1 MNNAARARFAET
13 TVGQPVPKLENRE
26 KVFGKSEY
34 IADLFRPGMV
44 HGAIL
49 GSPHAHARI
58 LGYDISAALAAEGV
72 VAVITGDDVGSGRM
86 GAFIKDEHAIAKGK
100 VLYVG
105 EPVAAV
111 AAETEAQARA
121 ACRFIHVEYEELP
134 AVLSPEEGL
143 AEGAPILHEDLEN
156 YFKVFDAGSER
167 NIASRT
173 ALEEGD
179 VATAWDDCD
188 LIVEE
193 EFTTQPQAHLAI
205 EPCGALAEVDASGR
219 VTLWSANQSV
229 FRVQANVCESLGLPM
244 SRLRCLT
251 PRVGGGFGNKMEAH
265 VQPITVAL
273 AMKCQRPVKVILSR
287 EEDFEMVRAR
297 HPFKIRMKTGAKK
310 DGTLVARECE
320 VLLDCGAFGDDSPGV
335 LGYSLLMACGPYRI
349 PNMKSHGRLIYT
361 NKLRFG
367 AFRGFG
373 NPQVTFA
380 GEQQIDEIAR
390 TLGIDPFA
398 IRRKNMLR
406 HGDPWFVGPKV
417 ASNGLLECLDKVEDA
432 SGWKHRMQKQDGAS
446 KRGYGLAVTAHIS
459 GLLGT
464 GAIVR
469 MLEDGTIS
477 LNTGATDIGQ
487 GSDTVLAQICAETL
501 KVPLE
506 QVSVASPDTDGSPYN
521 WGTTASR
528 VTYTTGRAVAAA
540 AADVVAQVKKHA
552 AAMLDCDEAR
562 IEIREGGRVGIVGA
576 NTDLPYAAISARAH
590 WAEGG
595 PIVGTKTLVFEQ
607 PTHDPKRAVAL
618 GLPFPRIGVFS
629 FAAQLTEV
637 EVDEAT
643 GQTRVIETWTAADV
657 GRAINPRL
665 VEVQLEGGFVQ
676 GMGYAL
682 YEQMVWDGAR
692 LANPSLMDYK
702 IPTFLDAPYQ
712 INSYIVEHREPDG
725 PFGAKGAG
733 EIGINTVPACIANA
747 VYDATGYRH
756 YHLPL
761 TSERVL
767 DGILAVEADNGGHD

>member
-1 MNNAARARFAET
+1 
-13 TVGQPVPKLENRE
+13 
-26 KVFGKSEY
+26 
-34 IADLFRPGMV
+34 
-44 HGAIL
+44 
-49 GSPHAHARI
+49 
-58 LGYDISAALAAEGV
+58 LGYDVSQALAAEGV
-72 VAVITGDDVGSGRM
+72 VAVITGDDVGLGRM

-121 ACRFIHVEYEELP
+121 ACRLIKVDYEELP
-134 AVLSPEEGL
+134 AVLSPEEGI
-143 AEGAPILHEDLEN
+143 AAGAPILHEELAS
-156 YFKVFDAGSER
+156 YFKVFDAGSEG
-167 NIASRT
+167 NVASRT
-173 ALEEGD
+173 VLEEGD
-179 VATAWDDCD
+179 IASAWADCEVV
-188 LIVEE
+188 VEGE
-193 EFTTQPQAHLAI
+193 YTTQPQAHLAM
-205 EPCGALAEVDASGR
+205 EPCGALAEVDANGR

-244 SRLRCLT
+244 SKLRCLT

-273 AMKCQRPVKVILSR
+273 ALKCGRPVKMILTR
-287 EEDFEMVRAR
+287 EEDFEIVRAR
-297 HPFKIRMKTGAKK
+297 HPFRIRMKTGAKK

-335 LGYSLLMACGPYRI
+335 LGYSLLMASGPYRF
-349 PNMKSHGRLIYT
+349 PNIKCHGRLVYT

-390 TLGIDPFA
+390 RLDIDPFE
-398 IRRKNMLR
+398 IRRRNVLR
-406 HGDPWFVGPKV
+406 PDDQWFVGPKV
-417 ASNGLLECLDKVEDA
+417 ASNGLLDCLDRIEA
-432 SGWKHRMQKQDGAS
+432 ESGWKSRSRVSLDG
-446 KRGYGLAVTAHIS
+446 KRRGFGLAVTGHIS

-540 AADVVAQVKKHA
+540 AAEVVAQVKRHA
-552 AAMLDCDEAR
+552 AAMLDCDEALL
-562 IEIREGGRVGIVGA
+562 EIREGGRVGVIGA
-576 NTDLPYAAISARAH
+576 NTDLPFAAISARAH

-637 EVDEAT
+637 EVDDAT
-643 GQTRVIETWTAADV
+643 GQTKVIETWSAADV

-682 YEQMVWDGAR
+682 TEEMVWDGPR

-702 IPTFLDAPYQ
+702 IPTFLDAPHR
-712 INSYIVEHREPDG
+712 IHSYIVEHREPDG

-747 VYDATGYRH
+747 VFDATGFRH
-756 YHLPL
+756 HHLPL
-761 TSERVL
+761 SSERVL
-767 DGILAVEADNGGHD
+767 DGLLAGESEAEGAR